1 MYNKTEIARNI
12 SAKHNN
18 AYAKVNALFKG
29 KRTDFYCNYVT
40 KPLIRDV
47 IKEMD
52 RQHKEQVASLRE
64 QLATAI

>member
-12 SAKHNN
+12 SGKHAN

-52 RQHKEQVASLRE
+52 RQHKEQVAALKS
-64 QLATAI
+64 QMQGAI